1 KVATLPEL
9 QVEHPFAKGTTAAM
23 HRQAR
28 AFLTG
33 YASLLDSS
41 RRGLRALKAPE
52 QSRDLLDGYLRDT
65 GLVVAELR
73 AAARAPGA
81 QVEAKANAAFTRSA
95 RRAKSSSET
104 VTGVRVIPTARSST
118 SFSVSSKAS
127 LLAWSGSSR
136 SWRSV
141 TPLLRESIDA
151 MSMQNSQPAR
161 AAAFVPARVLSFGG

>member
-1 KVATLPEL
+1 RRGALPHPLHCAAVISPRRLMNRATPALAAGLLAAGLAACGDDAKSDTLTKAQVISRGTVICKAAEKKVATLPEL

-81 QVEAKANAAFTRSA
+81 QVEAKANAAFTRFA
-95 RRAKSSSET
+95 
-104 VTGVRVIPTARSST
+104 
-118 SFSVSSKAS
+118 KAS
-127 LLAWSGSSR
+127 EQTR
-136 SWRSV
+136 KY
-141 TPLLRESIDA
+141 
-151 MSMQNSQPAR
+151 
-161 AAAFVPARVLSFGG
+161 